1 VQMLVDLLSGHDGFV
16 EGYVHRDDWKDAS
29 QHWIDA
35 FDCREWHIRL
45 RIDRASKYFSGI
57 ASFSVK
63 RRINKKNKGAIGI
76 H

>member
-35 FDCREWHIRL
+35 FDPR
-45 RIDRASKYFSGI
+45 
-57 ASFSVK
+57 VK
-63 RRINKKNKGAIGI
+63 KSEAAHLNGPKGRYTPTIG
-76 H
+76 